1 MTKTSQT
8 KWVLWMLAASMLSTT
23 GCKQQGQQPGASTS
37 AKPVLVG
44 GVAPVTIQ
52 RKPTPNGVKPEF
64 ISLTFLPGRGM
75 NVFQIEAEV
84 PGLGKIPILNSPSI
98 ETIASHLNGE
108 GFDRFGAASVS
119 FGEAFLIPYPN
130 RIFGKLSSDGSTVA
144 TNWHGHTILLP
155 AFSRPGNHAG
165 SPSAPAQ
172 SDEGMVMHGLILKEQ
187 AKDVQVA
194 QTADGETATAVMHAG
209 DFGGHWLSQTDLHFT
224 FALSGDAV
232 DETIVATNV
241 GKQDEPIAIG
251 AHPYFAIPSGDRAQ
265 FRVHVPATMMA
276 LVNNYHQEFPT
287 GKLKPVQG
295 TVYDYRAADGVPL
308 DDHALDDN
316 FSNLER
322 TNGAV
327 EVRLT
332 DPKDN
337 YGVAIDGLSPEIKTV
352 QLYSPKGRN
361 FVAVEPQY
369 NFVDPFGAEWK
380 KMDTGMVTLHPG
392 QSTTWHIRLHLFVP
406 GHQTGQ

>member
-1 MTKTSQT
+1 V
-8 KWVLWMLAASMLSTT
+8 WVLAASLLIAN
-23 GCKQQGQQPGASTS
+23 GCKQHEQKQGASAS

-52 RKPTPNGVKPEF
+52 RTPTSKGARPEF
-64 ISLTFLPGRGM
+64 VSLTFLPGRGM
-75 NVFQIEAEV
+75 NVFQIEADV
-84 PGLGKIPILNSPSI
+84 PGLGKIPVLNSPSI
-98 ETIASHLNGE
+98 ETVASRLNGE
-108 GFDRFGAASVS
+108 GFDRSGGASVS

-130 RIFGKLSSDGSTVA
+130 RIFGKLSDDGSTVA

-155 AFSRPGNHAG
+155 AFSRRG
-165 SPSAPAQ
+165 SRSGAPSASAHPDQ
-172 SDEGMVMHGLILKEQ
+172 GMVMHGLILKDQ
-187 AKDVQVA
+187 AQNVRIVQ
-194 QTADGETATAVMHAG
+194 TSDGETATADIDAG
-209 DFGGHWLSQTDLHFT
+209 DFGGHWLSRTALHFT
-224 FALSGDAV
+224 FALTGDAV

-241 GKQDEPIAIG
+241 GQQDEPIAIG

-265 FRVHVPATMMA
+265 FRVHVPATMLA
-276 LVNNYHQEFPT
+276 LVNNYHEEFPT
-287 GKLKPVQG
+287 GTLKPVQG
-295 TVYDYRAADGVPL
+295 TIYDYRATDGVPL

-316 FSNLER
+316 FSHLER

-337 YGVAIDGLSPEIKTV
+337 YGIAIDGLSPEIKTV
-352 QLYSPKGRN
+352 QLYSPKGRD
-361 FVAVEPQY
+361 FVAVEPQF
-369 NFVDPFGAEWK
+369 NFIDPFGAEWK

-406 GHQTGQ
+406 VHPAGK